1 MDQYYNKDENGF
13 KLPKYADLPILKKK
27 DEIITAAKN
36 ARVIII
42 TGETGSGK
50 STQVPQYL
58 LDDLVMNNKPGQIY
72 VTQPRNGCLLK
83 ILSFKQ
89 SKFFVIFF

>member
-1 MDQYYNKDENGF
+1 MTPMVMDQYYEKDENGF
-13 KLPKYADLPILKKK
+13 KPPRYADLPILKKK
-27 DEIITAAKN
+27 DEIITAANN

-58 LDDLVMNNKPGQIY
+58 LDDLVINDKPGQIY
-72 VTQPRNGCLLK
+72 VTQPREGLLLHFTFYK
-83 ILSFKQ
+83 SQL
-89 SKFFVIFF
+89 